1 MVWSQFSIKI
11 FGVHFGNSVLD
22 NSNWDKISHS
32 LTKKL
37 HMWGRWGIPQ
47 NFLLAFIDGFWKTRK
62 MRLLKKWKKLL
73 EKTSFYTSVPKII
86 IICYTIPEIWC
97 VMGVIVIFHFGLFFA
112 FLPLPHL
119 TARKMII
126 SKQWKKQLEISFYTS
141 GPKIMIICYTVPEI

>member
-86 IICYTIPEIWC
+86 IICYTVPEIWL
-97 VMGVIVIFHFGLFFA
+97 MMDVIVIFILGYIFPFYPSNSPKKWKFQNNEKQVWGYHHFTKVYQKSW
-112 FLPLPHL
+112 P
-119 TARKMII
+119 
-126 SKQWKKQLEISFYTS
+126 
-141 GPKIMIICYTVPEI
+141 